1 MVSEGG
7 RGCKGVG
14 ETSSEERV
22 AGEQMSMYTPPNHY
36 ADADS
41 YNIGA
46 AAVAL
51 ALCYDKLHA
60 LTHEGSY
67 QVLVHE
73 DRTY

>member
-1 MVSEGG
+1 M
-7 RGCKGVG
+7 G

-36 ADADS
+36 ADS
-41 YNIGA
+41 YDIGA
-46 AAVAL
+46 AAATP
-51 ALCYDKLHA
+51 ALCCDGLHA